1 MQKNLPSEGEK
12 MTNEKKNKDSN
23 THNDVSSENEE
34 LFSNYSGVINDLNEA
49 FHHNYSLAIQKSY
62 ERLGL
67 RHTPVII
74 VSGDHVTLF
83 HDGEQE
89 MVSIIP
95 TLYQQ
100 VKSIS
105 HVSFG
110 IFVTLANN
118 GFGPLA
124 DKACANLTHQSAL
137 IQQGLDI
144 LEQLVIPS
152 EFIALQRDTLNSAAA
167 VVRDVLES
175 GVVEEE
181 PLKAFG
187 QVSAPLYLENA
198 ALAARLE
205 LDELHRAIGRWRE
218 QLGPEEWEN
227 VYVVICAAHQAR
239 YRETTRQYFQR
250 LFHEIVSADANYENR
265 VIYAEHIHDNDAA
278 LHLLARHL
286 VDQKASIA
294 LFGNRT
300 RLQEDLMSD
309 GAAEYLLVLLTE

>member
-1 MQKNLPSEGEK
+1 MNERKNI
-12 MTNEKKNKDSN
+12 DSKIPG
-23 THNDVSSENEE
+23 DISSENAD
-34 LFSNYSGVINDLNEA
+34 LFNNYSRVINNLNEA

-83 HDGEQE
+83 HDGKQE

-110 IFVTLANN
+110 IFVTLADN

-124 DKACANLTHQSAL
+124 EKARADLTHQLAL
-137 IQQGLDI
+137 IHQGLEFLD
-144 LEQLVIPS
+144 QLAIPS
-152 EFIALQRDTLNSAAA
+152 EFVALQRDTLNSAAD
-167 VVRDVLES
+167 VVGDILES

-181 PLKAFG
+181 TLKAFAE
-187 QVSAPLYLENA
+187 VSAPLYLENA

-205 LDELHRAIGRWRE
+205 LDALHRVIGRWRG

-250 LFHEIVSADANYENR
+250 LFHEMVSADANYENR

-286 VDQKASIA
+286 VDQRASIV
-294 LFGNRT
+294 LFGDRT

-309 GAAEYLLVLLTE
+309 GAAEYLQILLGE

>member
-1 MQKNLPSEGEK
+1 M
-12 MTNEKKNKDSN
+12 MNERMNKDSS
-23 THNDVSSENEE
+23 TDNDVSSANED
-34 LFSNYSGVINDLNEA
+34 LFNHYSRVINDLNEA

-83 HDGEQE
+83 HDGKQE

-118 GFGPLA
+118 GFGPLEEKAHA
-124 DKACANLTHQSAL
+124 DLTRQLAL
-137 IQQGLDI
+137 IQQGLEI
-144 LEQLVIPS
+144 LDQLAIPS
-152 EFIALQRDTLNSAAA
+152 EFIALQRDTLNSAADI
-167 VVRDVLES
+167 VRDVLKS

-181 PLKAFG
+181 GLKAFG
-187 QVSAPLYLENA
+187 QISAPLYLDNA

-205 LDELHRAIGRWRE
+205 LDALHHVIGRWRG
-218 QLGPEEWEN
+218 QLGPEEWEH

-250 LFHEIVSADANYENR
+250 LFHEIMSADANYENR

-294 LFGNRT
+294 LFGDRT

-309 GAAEYLLVLLTE
+309 GAAAYLQILLEE

>member
-1 MQKNLPSEGEK
+1 MNERKNV
-12 MTNEKKNKDSN
+12 DSKIPG
-23 THNDVSSENEE
+23 DISSENAD
-34 LFSNYSGVINDLNEA
+34 LFNNYSRVINNLNEA

-83 HDGEQE
+83 HDGKQE

-110 IFVTLANN
+110 IFVTLADN

-124 DKACANLTHQSAL
+124 EKARADLTHQLAL
-137 IQQGLDI
+137 IHQGLEFLD
-144 LEQLVIPS
+144 QLAIPS
-152 EFIALQRDTLNSAAA
+152 EFVALQRDTLNSAAD
-167 VVRDVLES
+167 VVGDILES

-181 PLKAFG
+181 TLKAFAE
-187 QVSAPLYLENA
+187 VSAPLYLENA

-205 LDELHRAIGRWRE
+205 LDALHRVIGRWRG

-250 LFHEIVSADANYENR
+250 LFHEMVSADANYENR

-286 VDQKASIA
+286 VDQRASIV
-294 LFGNRT
+294 LFGDRT

-309 GAAEYLLVLLTE
+309 GAAEYLQILLGE